1 MLTLALP
8 LRMAGS
14 RLATVETDS
23 DEEIAQSV
31 ALLLDTRPG
40 ERRSVPE
47 YGLPDP
53 LFSGVDLDVIA
64 DVVDEWEPR
73 ATPLFLEQL
82 LDGGIVDIVNVAP
95 GAEDGTPAGGFTP
108 PAPPAPGPVLTPVAY
123 DVDGTPYLTLWA
135 ELPTSGV
142 AYDVDGTP
150 FMTDVAGDAGA
161 SVAFDVDGVPYVT
174 HEED

>member
-82 LDGGIVDIVNVAP
+82 VDGGIVDIVNAAP
-95 GAEDGTPAGGFTP
+95 RADEAPAGGFTP
-108 PAPPAPGPVLTPVAY
+108 PAPPAPAPALTPIAY
-123 DVDGTPYLTLWA
+123 DVDGRPYLTPWA

-174 HEED
+174 TEED